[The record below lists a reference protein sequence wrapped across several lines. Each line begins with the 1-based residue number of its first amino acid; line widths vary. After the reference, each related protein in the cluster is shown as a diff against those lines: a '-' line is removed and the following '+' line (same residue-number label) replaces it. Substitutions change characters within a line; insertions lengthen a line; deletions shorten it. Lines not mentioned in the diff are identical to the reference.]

1 MDNDEKH
8 RFRKVRN
15 KNNHSKGSM
24 FMKAKKIPEFKSAE
38 EEQEFWD
45 QHSALE
51 FLEDGQVVEIDA
63 SKAREKRDKRS
74 TQQIS
79 LRISHHIL
87 ERTKR
92 RAKTLGVPYQTLI
105 QLWLAERLEEEE
117 AFLSSLTNLSTKRGT
132 QSSPRRKAVGE

>member
-1 MDNDEKH
+1 
-8 RFRKVRN
+8 
-15 KNNHSKGSM
+15 
-24 FMKAKKIPEFKSAE
+24 MKAKRIPEFDSVE

-51 FLEDGQVVEIDA
+51 FMEDDRIVEIDV

-117 AFLSSLTNLSTKRGT
+117 AFLTALRQRHPKQGTRSLSR
-132 QSSPRRKAVGE
+132 SKACGD

>member
-1 MDNDEKH
+1 
-8 RFRKVRN
+8 
-15 KNNHSKGSM
+15 
-24 FMKAKKIPEFKSAE
+24 MKAKKIPEFKSAE